1 MPPSE
6 TDFAQLAIG
15 IKSEQQQY
23 THRELMLALDESR
36 RKVTDLEAD
45 VIKLT
50 KERDSLLIQNDIL
63 ATQIRSLDFTS
74 SI

>member
-15 IKSEQQQY
+15 IKSGQQQY

-36 RKVTDLEAD
+36 RKVTSLEAD

-50 KERDSLLIQNDIL
+50 EERDSLKSQNDIL